1 MSNFNRIG
9 EGYFVSYRDPNLG
22 RTLEIYDGVPEYL
35 ENFTVSERDM
45 TKYIIGTI
53 SEMDTPLTPIS
64 RGRRSLISYLGHITD
79 EELQKERDAVLS
91 GTAEDIRA
99 LAPLVQAVLEEQ
111 DLCVIGNEE
120 TLRAEKE
127 MFMELKNLY

>member
-1 MSNFNRIG
+1 MQF
-9 EGYFVSYRDPNLG
+9 LC
-22 RTLEIYDGVPEYL
+22 
-35 ENFTVSERDM
+35 
-45 TKYIIGTI
+45 
-53 SEMDTPLTPIS
+53 
-64 RGRRSLISYLGHITD
+64 
-79 EELQKERDAVLS
+79 
-91 GTAEDIRA
+91 TAEDIRA

>member
-1 MSNFNRIG
+1 
-9 EGYFVSYRDPNLG
+9 
-22 RTLEIYDGVPEYL
+22 
-35 ENFTVSERDM
+35 M

-53 SEMDTPLTPIS
+53 SEMDTPLTPILK
-64 RGRRSLISYLGHITD
+64 GRRSLISYLGHITD

-91 GTAEDIRA
+91 STAEDIRA

-120 TLRAEKE
+120 ALRAEKE
-127 MFMELKNLY
+127 MFMELKDLY

>member
-1 MSNFNRIG
+1 MVDYIRNFQA
-9 EGYFVSYRDPNLG
+9 D
-22 RTLEIYDGVPEYL
+22 
-35 ENFTVSERDM
+35 ERDM

-53 SEMDTPLTPIS
+53 SEMDTPLTPIFK
-64 RGRRSLISYLGHITD
+64 GRRSLISYLGHITD

-120 TLRAEKE
+120 ALRAEKE
-127 MFMELKNLY
+127 MFMELKDLY